1 MPDEPEVT
9 GLLALIL
16 LTSARSAARADQ
28 DGALVLLADQD
39 RSRWDQGRLA
49 QGRSLAGT
57 ALAQRRPG
65 PYQLQAAIAACH
77 ADAATAADTD
87 WRQIAALY
95 SELLRYDPSPAI
107 EANRAVAVA
116 FAEGPR
122 PGWRS
127 STPSP
132 PAPGSP
138 AGPSCTSPGPR
149 CWPGAAAARMPS
161 PPTATP
167 SRSSPP
173 ARSAGTS
180 PARSPRSAQHT
191 HRGDLM
197 DVDAAL
203 QSQIRNIEAT
213 YGKPLDHWFAVID
226 ASGLTKH
233 NQVVA
238 MLKADHG
245 LAHGAAHRV
254 SLLARQ
260 REAGAAPVPSD
271 PADALYAG
279 AKAGLRP
286 LHDALLGEIR
296 ALGAFD
302 IAPKK
307 GYLSLRRRK
316 QFAMVQPST
325 TSRID
330 LGLILPATT
339 PATGRL
345 GSAAKFNPL
354 FTHRVRITA
363 VSDIDDELRG
373 WLATAYTLAG

>member
-1 MPDEPEVT
+1 
-9 GLLALIL
+9 
-16 LTSARSAARADQ
+16 
-28 DGALVLLADQD
+28 
-39 RSRWDQGRLA
+39 
-49 QGRSLAGT
+49 
-57 ALAQRRPG
+57 
-65 PYQLQAAIAACH
+65 
-77 ADAATAADTD
+77 
-87 WRQIAALY
+87 
-95 SELLRYDPSPAI
+95 
-107 EANRAVAVA
+107 
-116 FAEGPR
+116 
-122 PGWRS
+122 
-127 STPSP
+127 
-132 PAPGSP
+132 
-138 AGPSCTSPGPR
+138 
-149 CWPGAAAARMPS
+149 
-161 PPTATP
+161 
-167 SRSSPP
+167 
-173 ARSAGTS
+173 
-180 PARSPRSAQHT
+180 
-191 HRGDLM
+191 M

-213 YGKPLDHWFAVID
+213 YGKSLGHWFAVID
-226 ASGLTKH
+226 ASGLTRH

-260 REAGAAPVPSD
+260 RDDADVAVPPD
-271 PADALYAG
+271 PAGALYAG
-279 AKAGLRP
+279 VKAGLRP

-325 TSRID
+325 SRID

-345 GSAAKFNPL
+345 EPAARFNPL

-363 VSDIDDELRG
+363 VTDLDDELRG
-373 WLATAYTLAG
+373 WLATAYALAG